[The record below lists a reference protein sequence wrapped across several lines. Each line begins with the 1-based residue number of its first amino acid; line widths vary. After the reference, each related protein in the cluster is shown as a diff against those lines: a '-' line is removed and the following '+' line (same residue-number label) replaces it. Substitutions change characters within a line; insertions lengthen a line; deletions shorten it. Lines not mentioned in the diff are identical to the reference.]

1 VFSDYTVNK
10 LMSMVFYFVSNTLR
24 ACPGLIFILYV
35 VYLD

>member
-1 VFSDYTVNK
+1 LHVFNDYTVNK
-10 LMSMVFYFVSNTLR
+10 LSMVLFYFVSNS